1 MYMAEMLACD
11 LVHEKVSIFAPEMV
25 AYGAPL
31 AGAHG
36 RTLGHQWEVAKRGE
50 LSHSTDG
57 CCSCVRRTEPALKSP
72 LTSVF
77 FTPQKNLGAEDRA

>member
-1 MYMAEMLACD
+1 MAEMLACD
-11 LVHEKVSIFAPEMV
+11 LVPKKVSMFAPEMV

-36 RTLGHQWEVAKRGE
+36 RTLGHQWEVATKGE

-57 CCSCVRRTEPALKSP
+57 CGSCVRRTGPALKSP
-72 LTSVF
+72 STSVF